1 MADGPAD
8 VVLIDAFENTVKFGN
23 ALFRLGDFTLALL
36 GLFLRFLEPLL
47 FRGFLNLINTV
58 GLCAIA
64 CFLPLL
70 FGEFQG
76 LNMFPIGLAILCL
89 NTPICT
95 LLSCDP
101 DMEQAIRVL
110 PGQAGRFCRRYC
122 LFIFI
127 VNGIVASI
135 YLSSWQIIHGG
146 IGLPHVGTVLLFAI
160 QSAILSVI
168 LEWKHPIRGW
178 KTESDLWHHPR
189 KYLVPL
195 AMLLMA
201 AFVGTYPPVL
211 GIWSAVLLMECGILL
226 YWARRE

>member
-1 MADGPAD
+1 MQ
-8 VVLIDAFENTVKFGN
+8 E
-23 ALFRLGDFTLALL
+23 
-36 GLFLRFLEPLL
+36 
-47 FRGFLNLINTV
+47 
-58 GLCAIA
+58 
-64 CFLPLL
+64 
-70 FGEFQG
+70 
-76 LNMFPIGLAILCL
+76 ILSVYLYCQW
-89 NTPICT
+89 N
-95 LLSCDP
+95 
-101 DMEQAIRVL
+101 
-110 PGQAGRFCRRYC
+110 CRQ
-122 LFIFI
+122 
-127 VNGIVASI
+127 
-135 YLSSWQIIHGG
+135 YLSEQLADHSWG